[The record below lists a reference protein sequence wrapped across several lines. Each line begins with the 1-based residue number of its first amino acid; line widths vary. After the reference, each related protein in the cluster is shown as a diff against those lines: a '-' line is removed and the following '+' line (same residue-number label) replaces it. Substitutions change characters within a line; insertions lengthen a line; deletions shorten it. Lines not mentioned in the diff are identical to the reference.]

1 MRNLFIVIILCLAPG
16 LFCLCGCKLFTDS
29 PAEES
34 LTITLPVWPPED
46 SLSSSY
52 PPLSRWHIIIATG
65 EEEQSFYTTGS
76 QVSFSSRKNRP
87 FCLLAWPLTLLDNG
101 KECSYFM
108 PAGYLYTQDS
118 READWKQGFLA
129 YIMKRLFSEG
139 LSQTLSPVE
148 VEYLISTFNW
158 KKAQDAIDNKISQ
171 SDKLFYNPWL
181 LSKAKLLE
189 GISSQVFKAS
199 LLNLSGSIAL
209 EAPAPNL
216 LSSFIPENSF
226 LACKKQFTILK
237 NTPLLIG
244 DGHKY
249 GIFITYKSAKNM
261 SLEFIYLP
269 IYIEDI

>member
-1 MRNLFIVIILCLAPG
+1 MRNLFIAFILCLAPG
-16 LFCLCGCKLFTDS
+16 LTCLCGCRLFTDS

-52 PPLSRWHIIIATG
+52 PSLSRWHIIIATG
-65 EEEQSFYTTGS
+65 EEEQSFYTTDS

-118 READWKQGFLA
+118 EEADWKQGFLA

-139 LSQTLSPVE
+139 LSQALSPVE

-189 GISSQVFKAS
+189 GISSQAFKAS
-199 LLNLSGSIAL
+199 LLNLSGSTAL

-226 LACKKQFTILK
+226 LTGKNQFTILK
-237 NTPLLIG
+237 NTPLLVG

-249 GIFITYKSAKNM
+249 GILITYKSTKNI

>member
-16 LFCLCGCKLFTDS
+16 LACLCGCRLFTDS

-65 EEEQSFYTTGS
+65 EEEQSFYTTDA

-139 LSQTLSPVE
+139 LSQNLSPVE

-181 LSKAKLLE
+181 LSKSKLLE
-189 GISSQVFKAS
+189 GISSQGFKAS
-199 LLNLSGSIAL
+199 LLNLNGSIAL

-226 LACKKQFTILK
+226 LACKNQFTILK

>member
-1 MRNLFIVIILCLAPG
+1 MRNLFIAFILCLAPG
-16 LFCLCGCKLFTDS
+16 LGCLCGCRLFTES

-34 LTITLPVWPPED
+34 LTITLPVWPPEA

-52 PPLSRWHIIIATG
+52 PPLSRWHIIIASG
-65 EEEQSFYTTGS
+65 EEEQSFYTTSG
-76 QVSFSSRKNRP
+76 QVSVSSKKNRP
-87 FCLLAWPLTLLDNG
+87 FCILAWPLTLLDNR
-101 KECSYFM
+101 KECSYFL
-108 PAGYLYTQDS
+108 PAGYLYTQTS
-118 READWKQGFLA
+118 KEADWNQGFLA
-129 YIMKRLFSEG
+129 YIMKTLFSEG
-139 LSQTLSPVE
+139 LSQSLSPVD

-158 KKAQDAIDNKISQ
+158 KKAQETIDNKISQ

-181 LSKAKLLE
+181 ISKAQLLE
-189 GISSQVFKAS
+189 GISSQAFNSS
-199 LLNLSGSIAL
+199 LLNASGSTAL
-209 EAPAPNL
+209 EAPAPHL

-226 LACKKQFTILK
+226 AASKNQFTALK

-249 GIFITYKSAKNM
+249 GIYVTYKSAKNI